1 MLRNEK
7 KRLRR
12 ESEREKASDKRDD
25 RKQTREFIN
34 KKKQIEFGNNRRLCE
49 SSHTQLVLPT
59 LLIIM
64 FLN

>member
-34 KKKQIEFGNNRRLCE
+34 KKNKLNLGIIADYANRLT
-49 SSHTQLVLPT
+49 HNWYYQHY
-59 LLIIM
+59 
-64 FLN
+64 